1 MIEIDAFIDD
11 DEKSPF
17 HLRISSPKK
26 VEKTEDWYCRVHAP
40 SLFKRDKDI
49 FGIDEEQAE
58 QLAIRFVK
66 LLLDGKRLIDNDGEP
81 IEPFAS

>member
-1 MIEIDAFIDD
+1 MLEIDAFVDD

-26 VEKTEDWYCRVHAP
+26 AEKTGAWYCRVHAP
-40 SLFKRDKDI
+40 SLFETGKDI
-49 FGIDEEQAE
+49 FGVDEEQAE

-66 LLLDGKRLIDNDGEP
+66 SLLNGKRLIDSDGEA